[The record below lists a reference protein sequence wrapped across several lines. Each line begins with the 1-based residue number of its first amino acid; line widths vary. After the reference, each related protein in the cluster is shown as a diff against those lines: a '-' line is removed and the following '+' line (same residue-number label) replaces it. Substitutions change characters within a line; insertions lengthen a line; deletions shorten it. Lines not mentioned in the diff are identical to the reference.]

1 MDYINIIEIT
11 DRKAR
16 ILFDNEKHEGKWKVT
31 LTEKN
36 KEKYISQVTF
46 EEAKKIVFEKKNEI
60 SFIQMETES
69 SFNKEEFILLTFFE
83 NFTYLPKD
91 FTIYSQKDHFS
102 TIANGSFHIN
112 ATPTLLYI
120 GVDIIKKELLKY
132 QTLFPYIFNKNG
144 INIKNQN
151 GYLVLSNEKEKYF
164 LKENETIFLKDNK
177 ITRINLENLEEELIG
192 TIEKKEFSKKEFEI
206 RILINDTFL
215 LLSRNNNKFNFVSSF
230 YGFNISYENEKK
242 EISCY
247 YNESNTNKIEVFK
260 ELFETL
266 KKIIGKYSNDDFN
279 KIFENF
285 LKKIEEKIQQIKE
298 EERKEQLA
306 EQNFETEFKKRMAE
320 INI

>member
-91 FTIYSQKDHFS
+91 FTIRSQKDRFS

-112 ATPTLLYI
+112 VTPTLLYI
-120 GVDIIKKELLKY
+120 GNDIINKELLKY

-164 LKENETIFLKDNK
+164 LKENETIFLEDNK
-177 ITRINLENLEEELIG
+177 ITKINLENLEEELIG
-192 TIEKKEFSKKEFEI
+192 TIEKNEFSKKEFEI
-206 RILINDTFL
+206 RILIDDTFL
-215 LLSRNNNKFNFVSSF
+215 LLSRDNNKFNFVSSF
-230 YGFNISYENEKK
+230 YDFNISYENEKK

-247 YNESNTNKIEVFK
+247 YNESNTKIEVFK
-260 ELFETL
+260 ELFEAL

-285 LKKIEEKIQQIKE
+285 LKKIEEKMLEIE
-298 EERKEQLA
+298 EERKEELEIQKI
-306 EQNFETEFKKRMAE
+306 ENEFEKRMKE

>member
-1 MDYINIIEIT
+1 MNKINIIEIT

-16 ILFDNEKHEGKWKVT
+16 ILFDNEKHEGKWKVK
-31 LTEKN
+31 LTEEN
-36 KEKYISQVTF
+36 KEKYILQVTF

-69 SFNKEEFILLTFFE
+69 SFNKEEFVLLTFFE
-83 NFTYLPKD
+83 NFTYLPKG
-91 FTIYSQKDHFS
+91 FTIYSQKGRFS

-164 LKENETIFLKDNK
+164 LKENETIFLEDNK

-206 RILINDTFL
+206 RILIDDTFL

-230 YGFNISYENEKK
+230 YGFKNEKK

-285 LKKIEEKIQQIKE
+285 LKKIEEKMLEIE
-298 EERKEQLA
+298 EERKEELEIQKI
-306 EQNFETEFKKRMAE
+306 ENEFEKRMKE